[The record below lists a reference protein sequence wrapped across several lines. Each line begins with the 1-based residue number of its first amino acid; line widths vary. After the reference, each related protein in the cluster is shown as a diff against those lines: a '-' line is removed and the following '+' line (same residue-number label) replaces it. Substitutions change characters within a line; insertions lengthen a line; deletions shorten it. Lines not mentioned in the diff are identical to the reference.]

1 MKKNFYADC
10 EFDGLGGPLLSLAI
24 FNEQNEFAYFINA
37 DREPKDPWV
46 KANLPDP
53 RNYAGLITLGC
64 IGHSVLYNEETDLYQ
79 LHEEL
84 TTFFSGCT
92 PNIIVDWPDDVK
104 YISELLITGP
114 GTMIDIPGITFEVK
128 RVDSYPTDAQGAIQ
142 HNALWDAYV
151 LKEHLFKLKL
161 LNMPLVELNTFNRN
175 GRLIPPEL
183 ATKSIEKFNNDKPLF
198 GELGQSTSITIN
210 LNGVSHSVS
219 NSRSEGN
226 MLIGS
231 IKILKTPQGKIASE
245 LLRSNLAEFA
255 PRMLV
260 NADHKPGQAVTR
272 CEFITFDL
280 VNERA

>member
-24 FNEQNEFAYFINA
+24 FNEQNEFVYFINA

-53 RNYAGLITLGC
+53 LNYAGLITLGC

-79 LHEEL
+79 LHKEL
-84 TTFFSGCT
+84 TTFFAGCI

-128 RVDSYPTDAQGAIQ
+128 RVNPYPTDIPGAIQ

-151 LKEHLFKLKL
+151 LKEHLQ
-161 LNMPLVELNTFNRN
+161 R
-175 GRLIPPEL
+175 
-183 ATKSIEKFNNDKPLF
+183 
-198 GELGQSTSITIN
+198 
-210 LNGVSHSVS
+210 
-219 NSRSEGN
+219 
-226 MLIGS
+226 
-231 IKILKTPQGKIASE
+231 TPDA
-245 LLRSNLAEFA
+245 
-255 PRMLV
+255 
-260 NADHKPGQAVTR
+260 
-272 CEFITFDL
+272 
-280 VNERA
+280 